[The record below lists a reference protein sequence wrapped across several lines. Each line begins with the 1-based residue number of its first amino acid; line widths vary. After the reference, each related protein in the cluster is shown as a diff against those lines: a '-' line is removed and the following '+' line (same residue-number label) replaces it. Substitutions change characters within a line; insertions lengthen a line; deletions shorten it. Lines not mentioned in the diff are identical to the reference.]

1 MALNI
6 KNDEVDELAETLREL
21 TGDSKTKIV
30 RDALREKLAKE
41 KTKRDVDA
49 KVEAALEIG
58 RRAAAH
64 KRDDAVTLE
73 ELLYDE
79 RGLPR

>member
-6 KNDEVDELAETLREL
+6 KNDEVDELAETLRKM
-21 TGDSKTKIV
+21 TGESKTKIV
-30 RDALREKLAKE
+30 RDALKEKLARE
-41 KTKRDVDA
+41 KARRDADA

-64 KRDDAVTLE
+64 MRPDAIPLE